1 MENIGRRG
9 KDADVILLLLRP
21 SRAVQTKGTPRVIEK
36 DYNPNISEDDQEEQE
51 NYRIELQT
59 IYRSTRPKNR
69 DIQNISKLMH
79 QSFELQR
86 KYITEALEKISE
98 KDPDQG
104 KTIEFKLKAKVE
116 IPSLYNTLAS
126 FSPQMMKMK
135 FKMELKLVN

>member
-1 MENIGRRG
+1 
-9 KDADVILLLLRP
+9 
-21 SRAVQTKGTPRVIEK
+21 
-36 DYNPNISEDDQEEQE
+36 
-51 NYRIELQT
+51 
-59 IYRSTRPKNR
+59 
-69 DIQNISKLMH
+69 MH